1 MMDPALQQA
10 LQLHQG
16 GRLAEAEAI
25 YTRLLAAQPGL
36 YPALHLFGL
45 LRMQQGRLDQALAL
59 MERALTV
66 EPGAA
71 ATLGNYGIALEG
83 LGRLPEALAAF
94 TKALAAAPNQ
104 SSAWANRGSIQTR
117 LGRTGMALD
126 DFDRAIALDPRNV
139 DAHHNRGVALQALG
153 RFDEALKNYSSAIAL
168 APNHI
173 AARNNRGVVLTKLH
187 RDAEALADFDAIIAA
202 GAATAGTWVNRA
214 AALWHLGR
222 IDEAQADYDKALT
235 LDPNNVEAL
244 TSRGEMVWARRKT
257 LVPAIA
263 DLERAYALAPQAD
276 YLLGDLF
283 HLHMYAGDWRD
294 FAADRAAL
302 DNGVAAGRAVANPF
316 VYCGI
321 AESPKLLLSCVRD
334 YTARKFPAQ
343 MPLRAGTAR
352 RPGKIRVGYL
362 CGEFRAQATAYL
374 AAGLFEA
381 HDRERFEII
390 AIDNT
395 LEDDSAMRRRLLSAF
410 GGGRIDISN
419 EADAQA
425 AAKIAAADI
434 DILVNLNGYFG
445 RLRMGVCARR
455 PAPLQVNYLGFPSSL
470 GAPYMDYILADGVV
484 IPHGEEQFYAE
495 KVVRLPHSYQV
506 NDNKRAIAP
515 ARPERVELGLPAD
528 GIVFCH
534 FNYSYK
540 IAPPT
545 FSSWMRI
552 LQAVEGSVL
561 WLLDSDRLFVDNMRR
576 EAAAR
581 GVDPA
586 RLVFAPQM
594 PVEEHL
600 ARLAAADLFLDSLP
614 YNAHTTASDALW
626 AGLPLLTC
634 RGSAFAGRVAASL
647 LQAVGLDELIT
658 ENADAFEAMAI
669 RLARDPVLLGSLRA
683 RLARARA
690 TAPLFD
696 TVRTT
701 RAIEGAYQTMFDI
714 WQAGKKPHAF
724 TVSE

>member
-25 YTRLLAAQPGL
+25 YARLLAGQPGF

-45 LRMQQGRLDQALAL
+45 LRLQQGRLDQALVL
-59 MERALTV
+59 TERALKV
-66 EPGAA
+66 EPNAA
-71 ATLGNYGIALEG
+71 ATLSNYGIVLEG
-83 LGRLPEALAAF
+83 LGRFAEALAAF
-94 TKALAAAPNQ
+94 TKAIAAAPNQ
-104 SSAWANRGSIQTR
+104 SSVWANRGSIQTK

-139 DAHHNRGVALQALG
+139 DAHHNRGVTLQTLG
-153 RFDEALKNYSSAIAL
+153 RLDEALKSYSSAIAL

-173 AARNNRGVVLTKLH
+173 AARNNRGVVLTRLN
-187 RDAEALADFDAIIAA
+187 RDAEALGDFDAIITAR
-202 GAATAGTWVNRA
+202 AATAGTWVNRA

-235 LDPNNVEAL
+235 LDPDNVEAL

-257 LVPAIA
+257 LAPAIA
-263 DLERAYALAPQAD
+263 DLERAYALAPQTD

-283 HLHMYAGDWRD
+283 HMHMYGGDWRS
-294 FAADRAAL
+294 FATDRAAL
-302 DNGVAAGRAVANPF
+302 DAGVAAGRAMANPF

-321 AESPKLLLSCVRD
+321 AESPDLLLSCVRD
-334 YTARKFPAQ
+334 YTARKFPPQ
-343 MPLRAGTAR
+343 TPLRSGVGR
-352 RPGKIRVGYL
+352 RPGKIRIGYL

-374 AAGLFEA
+374 TAGLFEA
-381 HDRERFEII
+381 HDRERFEIV

-395 LEDDSAMRRRLLSAF
+395 QDDDSAMRRRLLSAF

-419 EADAQA
+419 ESDAQA

-445 RLRMGVCARR
+445 RMRMGVCARR

-470 GAPYMDYILADGVV
+470 GASYMDYILADGVV
-484 IPHGEEQFYAE
+484 IPDGEDAFYAE
-495 KVVRLPHSYQV
+495 KVVRLPHSYQI
-506 NDNKRAIAP
+506 NDNKREIGLL
-515 ARPERVELGLPAD
+515 RPRRVDLGLPQD

-561 WLLDSDRLFVDNMRR
+561 WLLDSDPLFTANMRR

-581 GVDPA
+581 GVDPS
-586 RLVFAPQM
+586 RLVFAPQV
-594 PVEEHL
+594 PVDEHL
-600 ARLAAADLFLDSLP
+600 ARLASADLFLDSLP

-634 RGSAFAGRVAASL
+634 RGTAFAGRVAASL
-647 LQAVGLDELIT
+647 LQAVGLNELIT
-658 ENADAFEAMAI
+658 ENADDFEAMAI
-669 RLARDPVLLGSLRA
+669 RLARAPALLGSLRA
-683 RLARARA
+683 RLAEARA

-701 RAIEGAYQTMFDI
+701 RAIERAFQTMFDT
-714 WQAGKKPHAF
+714 WQAGKKSQGF
-724 TVSE
+724 TVGE